1 MDYNDIPFYEYNTI
15 IVGTGASGLNAAL
28 ALKQL
33 GQSHIA
39 LVTEGL
45 MMGTS
50 RNTGSDKQ
58 TYYKLMTDG
67 PEPDSVSQMAR
78 TLFDGGCMDGDLA
91 LCEAAGSLRAFS
103 GW

>member
-67 PEPDSVSQMAR
+67 PEPDSVSQWPGRCLTGAVWTEIWRSAR
-78 TLFDGGCMDGDLA
+78 RPDP
-91 LCEAAGSLRAFS
+91 
-103 GW
+103 